1 MERAW
6 HNAHYV
12 VGLCSDDA
20 NAHKAIRDTFMK
32 WASPDKRGKMF
43 FYDPAYC
50 QQDMLHFLGNP
61 KEGNLMVTIQGS
73 STEVFKMD

>member
-20 NAHKAIRDTFMK
+20 TAHKTIRDTFMK
-32 WASPDKRGKMF
+32 WATPEKRDKMF
-43 FYDPAYC
+43 FFDPDYC
-50 QQDMLHFLGNP
+50 KQDVLNFIGHP
-61 KEGNLMVTIQGS
+61 KEGNLMVTIQG
-73 STEVFKMD
+73 TAVEVFKMD